1 MRVQIQI
8 VPENLLVSNCSV
20 PFSME
25 QNCAIWGSRGN
36 KTVID
41 ENDDSQTELNN
52 YFVCDFFNRNPYARQ
67 RRFAM
72 ILLFGRVQFST
83 ILYSLLLL
91 NLQKKI
97 VLIT

>member
-1 MRVQIQI
+1 
-8 VPENLLVSNCSV
+8 
-20 PFSME
+20 ME
-25 QNCAIWGSRGN
+25 RNCAIWGSRGN

-72 ILLFGRVQFST
+72 IFILELDEFST
-83 ILYSLLLL
+83 IFCCSLLLD
-91 NLQKKI
+91 LQKI
-97 VLIT
+97 SLLITQEFILFSKC